1 MVNDSGSVS
10 TTEEESS
17 DIRRV
22 HVGSSDSLHRKVAF
36 QSSEVSIETRIDND
50 PTFDSSD
57 VEDGSPTGT
66 SPRSRDIVKKRVV
79 MDTTFQEVFG
89 GDLRRIDSTDTG
101 DTGNTFYSQWE
112 HQQNHTIYI
121 SLFATFGAV
130 IRIFMGRLF
139 GLDCE
144 RVGSKI
150 DDFLTPF
157 SNEICVTASGKTD
170 QTGGAF
176 FSDLPS
182 NILGSFF
189 IGVLSPAIASGH
201 PIPWFRK
208 DHRLQHH
215 EAFQTALKVGLCGC
229 LTTCK
234 SSPVVC
240 DTFQRACSGHVGA
253 WILCSHSKLSQLT
266 LMSCLSATSSTVY
279 SRVLEH
285 TNGCNARWQRHGT
298 GFTSCTCS
306 LWIPR
311 GSLLCCD

>member
-1 MVNDSGSVS
+1 MENDSGSVAS
-10 TTEEESS
+10 TEEESS
-17 DIRRV
+17 EIRLV
-22 HVGSSDSLHRKVAF
+22 HVGSSTGSLQRKEFF
-36 QSSEVSIETRIDND
+36 QSSEVSIETRIHND

-66 SPRSRDIVKKRVV
+66 SPRSRDSVRESHIAKKRVT

-89 GDLRRIDSTDTG
+89 GGDLRRVDSTDTG

-112 HQQNHTIYI
+112 YQQNHTIYI

-144 RVGSKI
+144 RFIEI

-157 SNEICVTASGKTD
+157 SSEICVTASGKTD

-215 EAFQTALKVGLCGC
+215 EAFHTALKVGLCGC

-234 SSPVVC
+234 LSPVSVAYG
-240 DTFQRACSGHVGA
+240 TFQHACSVFTCWGLA
-253 WILCSHSKLSQLT
+253 LCS
-266 LMSCLSATSSTVY
+266 
-279 SRVLEH
+279 
-285 TNGCNARWQRHGT
+285 
-298 GFTSCTCS
+298 
-306 LWIPR
+306 
-311 GSLLCCD
+311 

>member
-1 MVNDSGSVS
+1 VENGSVKHWLPEPPRNLLHKNFLTMVNDTGSVAS
-10 TTEEESS
+10 TEEESS
-17 DIRRV
+17 DIMLV
-22 HVGSSDSLHRKVAF
+22 HVGSSTGSLKRKEFF
-36 QSSEVSIETRIDND
+36 QSSEVSIEARINHD

-66 SPRSRDIVKKRVV
+66 SPRSRGGIVKKRVV

-89 GDLRRIDSTDTG
+89 GDLRRVDSADTG

-144 RVGSKI
+144 RVINEI

-157 SNEICVTASGKTD
+157 SSEICVTASGKTD

-176 FSDLPS
+176 FSDLPA

-189 IGVLSPAIASGH
+189 IGVLSPAISSGH

-215 EAFQTALKVGLCGC
+215 ESFHTALKVGLCGC

-234 SSPVVC
+234 LSPVVC
-240 DTFQRACSGHVGA
+240 GTFHHACSV
-253 WILCSHSKLSQLT
+253 W
-266 LMSCLSATSSTVY
+266 
-279 SRVLEH
+279 
-285 TNGCNARWQRHGT
+285 
-298 GFTSCTCS
+298 TCGE
-306 LWIPR
+306 LDF
-311 GSLLCCD
+311 CV

>member
-1 MVNDSGSVS
+1 MVTDSGSAVS
-10 TTEEESS
+10 TTEEETT
-17 DIRRV
+17 DIRLV
-22 HVGSSDSLHRKVAF
+22 HVGSSASSLKRNEYF
-36 QSSEVSIETRIDND
+36 QSSEVGIETRIHND

-57 VEDGSPTGT
+57 VEDGGPTAT
-66 SPRSRDIVKKRVV
+66 SHRSRDSNIARKRVV
-79 MDTTFQEVFG
+79 MDTTHQEVFG

-121 SLFATFGAV
+121 SVFATFGAV

-144 RVGSKI
+144 RVIKEI

-157 SNEICVTASGKTD
+157 SSEICVTASGKTD

-215 EAFQTALKVGLCGC
+215 EAFHTALKVGLCGC

-240 DTFQRACSGHVGA
+240 DTFERAFWCGRVGD
-253 WILCSHSKLSQLT
+253 WRLCSHSKVFQLT
-266 LMSCLSATSSTVY
+266 LFFTPTPTPDLSFCYFIYCL
-279 SRVLEH
+279 
-285 TNGCNARWQRHGT
+285 
-298 GFTSCTCS
+298 
-306 LWIPR
+306 
-311 GSLLCCD
+311 

>member
-1 MVNDSGSVS
+1 MVNDSDSVS
-10 TTEEESS
+10 CTAEESS
-17 DIRRV
+17 DVMLV
-22 HVGSSDSLHRKVAF
+22 HVGSSVDSLKLRELF
-36 QSSEVSIETRIDND
+36 QPSEVSIETRIFND

-57 VEDGSPTGT
+57 VEDGNSPTGS
-66 SPRSRDIVKKRVV
+66 SPRCREIAKKHVV

-89 GDLRRIDSTDTG
+89 GDIRRVDSADTG
-101 DTGNTFYSQWE
+101 DTGDTFYSQWE
-112 HQQNHTIYI
+112 HQQNHTLYI

-130 IRIFMGRLF
+130 IRIYMGRFF

-144 RVGSKI
+144 RGTNEF
-150 DDFLTPF
+150 DDFLTPL
-157 SNEICVTASGKTD
+157 SSEICVTASGKTD

-215 EAFQTALKVGLCGC
+215 EAFHTALKVGLCGC

-234 SSPVVC
+234 LSPVAY
-240 DTFQRACSGHVGA
+240 DTF
-253 WILCSHSKLSQLT
+253 
-266 LMSCLSATSSTVY
+266 
-279 SRVLEH
+279 
-285 TNGCNARWQRHGT
+285 
-298 GFTSCTCS
+298 
-306 LWIPR
+306 
-311 GSLLCCD
+311 

>member
-1 MVNDSGSVS
+1 MMVKNDSGSVS
-10 TTEEESS
+10 SSDEEAT
-17 DIRRV
+17 DIRRE
-22 HVGSSDSLHRKVAF
+22 HVRSSGSLKRKVVF
-36 QSSEVSIETRIDND
+36 QSSEVSIETRIFSD

-66 SPRSRDIVKKRVV
+66 SPRPREIVKKRVV
-79 MDTTFQEVFG
+79 LDTTFQEVFGGDLRG

-101 DTGNTFYSQWE
+101 DTGNTKYSQWE
-112 HQQNHTIYI
+112 HQQNHTMYI

-130 IRIFMGRLF
+130 IRVFMGRLF

-144 RVGSKI
+144 RVGNEI

-157 SNEICVTASGKTD
+157 SSEICVTASGKTD

-182 NILGSFF
+182 NILGSFV

-215 EAFQTALKVGLCGC
+215 EAFHTALKVGLCGC

-240 DTFQRACSGHVGA
+240 GIF
-253 WILCSHSKLSQLT
+253 
-266 LMSCLSATSSTVY
+266 
-279 SRVLEH
+279 
-285 TNGCNARWQRHGT
+285 
-298 GFTSCTCS
+298 
-306 LWIPR
+306 
-311 GSLLCCD
+311 

>member
-1 MVNDSGSVS
+1 MENDDSGSVAS
-10 TTEEESS
+10 SEEESS
-17 DIRRV
+17 DIRLV
-22 HVGSSDSLHRKVAF
+22 HDGLSTGSLKRKVVF
-36 QSSEVSIETRIDND
+36 QSSEVSIETRVHND
-50 PTFDSSD
+50 KTFDSSD
-57 VEDGSPTGT
+57 VEDGSSPTGT
-66 SPRSRDIVKKRVV
+66 SPRCREIAKKHVV

-101 DTGNTFYSQWE
+101 DTGNTGNTFYSQWE
-112 HQQNHTIYI
+112 HQQNHMLYI

-144 RVGSKI
+144 RVIEI

-157 SNEICVTASGKTD
+157 SSEICVTASGKTD

-189 IGVLSPAIASGH
+189 IGVLSPAIVSGH

-215 EAFQTALKVGLCGC
+215 EAFHTALKVGLCGC

-234 SSPVVC
+234 SSPV
-240 DTFQRACSGHVGA
+240 ACR
-253 WILCSHSKLSQLT
+253 L
-266 LMSCLSATSSTVY
+266 
-279 SRVLEH
+279 
-285 TNGCNARWQRHGT
+285 
-298 GFTSCTCS
+298 
-306 LWIPR
+306 
-311 GSLLCCD
+311 